1 MPNAQNLKATR
12 GGKPNSH
19 LTSGFLLG
27 HQTSMVPRT
36 SIHLAGFAAATESGK
51 LSSIL
56 ITPRPSYTSLEKFLK
71 SDCALAETKHY
82 KDVISLCNR
91 MVGVNC
97 ATDFITLNILV
108 NSFCSLKQVGFG
120 FGVLGG
126 MLKRGYS
133 PNVVTITALI
143 KGFFVENE
151 VDEAVR
157 LFKKMVGMGY
167 RPRVKTWGTLI
178 NGLCGSGNAE
188 RAFVLHK
195 EMLKGNVLFRPNLV
209 LYSMLIDGL
218 CKEGLVDK
226 AAKEATT
233 FFNEMVDQGILP
245 NVVTFNILIN
255 ALCKEGKIEEA
266 SRLLDLMVQRGEK
279 TDSVTYNTLMDGFC
293 FEREVDNAKQ
303 LFVSMAAKGG
313 EWDVI
318 RGKLEDATKLFESL
332 SLKGLVP
339 TDVTYSIMIHCFC
352 KHGNLEKANNLF
364 MDMEKKGYFPDVVTF
379 KKLMQGFCVTMMRH
393 RSFLRTGETN
403 ISKRALVAWEKVC
416 LPRSV
421 GGLNVQHLVT
431 WNGAAIIKH
440 LWAIAEEKNCLWIKW
455 IHTYYMKNACLETEP
470 IPGNTT

>member
-12 GGKPNSH
+12 RGKPNSH

-36 SIHLAGFAAATESGK
+36 SIHLAGFAAATESG
-51 LSSIL
+51 
-56 ITPRPSYTSLEKFLK
+56 
-71 SDCALAETKHY
+71 ALAETKHY

-97 ATDFITLNILV
+97 ATDFIKLNILV

-126 MLKRGYS
+126 MLMRGYS
-133 PNVVTITALI
+133 PNVVTISALI

-167 RPRVKTWGTLI
+167 RPRVKMWGTLI

-209 LYSMLIDGL
+209 LYSMIIDG
-218 CKEGLVDK
+218 
-226 AAKEATT
+226 
-233 FFNEMVDQGILP
+233 
-245 NVVTFNILIN
+245 
-255 ALCKEGKIEEA
+255 LCKEGKIEEA

-303 LFVSMAAKGG
+303 LFVMAAKGE

-339 TDVTYSIMIHCFC
+339 TDVTYSIMIHCFW
-352 KHGNLEKANNLF
+352 KHGHLEKANNLF

-440 LWAIAEEKNCLWIKW
+440 LRAIAEEKNCLWIKW

-470 IPGNTT
+470 TPGNTT